1 MVFCSFASVLIIFY
15 MFQSHFKS
23 ISSFRLNFNRIF
35 STTLKNHAISQEKQ
49 LKWPVQRVRDQFV
62 NYFVEKHQHINIKS
76 SPCVPLNDP
85 TLLFTNAGM
94 NQFKPIF
101 IGTVDPSSPLSKL
114 SRVANSQKCIRA
126 GGKHNDLD
134 DVGKD
139 TYHHTFFEMLG
150 SWSFNNHYF
159 KKEAISWAYDLL
171 VNHYK
176 LDPNRLYASY
186 FAGDDALGLPCD
198 NEAKELWCSFL
209 PSNRVLPFDKKAN
222 FWEMGESGP
231 CGPCS
236 EIHYDRI
243 GNGRD
248 ASSLVNKDDPSVIEI
263 WNLVFI
269 QYNREIN
276 GILKQLPA
284 KHIDTGM
291 GLERLTSILQDVPSN
306 YDTDIF
312 LPIFDEIQRITSFPF
327 PYSGKIGE
335 EDAVQNYRDTA
346 YRIIADHIRTL
357 CFAIADGAYPS
368 NDGRGYVLRRILRR
382 AIRYGIQTL
391 SAKPG
396 FLTAL
401 ASIVPVLYG
410 KDYPELIEKI
420 EEIKSLISE
429 EEKSFSTMLEKGIK
443 YFHDVILI
451 DQETQ
456 QTKMINGEKAFYL
469 YDTLGFPIDLTQIMA
484 SEKGLTV
491 DLKGFQQSMNIQ
503 RERGRVALKAKRLQ
517 GRDALK
523 FEAEQISYLQSKNIP
538 ITDDEGKYAS
548 HSSFSTKIQAIYT
561 SSGFTD
567 NLPILSNSETT
578 IGIILEKTSFYS
590 ESGGQI
596 ADTGEITV
604 QTDDG
609 THVTL
614 DVIDTQ
620 VRHPPCHVFPFS

>member
-1 MVFCSFASVLIIFY
+1 MVFCSFASILLIFC
-15 MFQSHFKS
+15 MLQSRFKF

-35 STTLKNHAISQEKQ
+35 STTLNNHGITHEKQ

-62 NYFVEKHQHINIKS
+62 NYFVDKHQHINIKS

-85 TLLFTNAGM
+85 TLLFANAGM

-114 SRVANSQKCIRA
+114 SRVVNSQKCIRA

-186 FAGDDALGLPCD
+186 FAGDELLGLPCD
-198 NEAKELWCSFL
+198 HEAKDLWCSFL
-209 PSNRVLPFDKKAN
+209 PSSRVLPFDKKAN

-269 QYNREIN
+269 QYNRENN

-291 GLERLTSILQDVPSN
+291 GLERLTSILQEVPSN

-312 LPIFDEIQRITSFPF
+312 LPIFHEIQRITSFPF
-327 PYSGKIGE
+327 PYSGKIGQ
-335 EDAVQNYRDTA
+335 EDSKQNYRDTA
-346 YRIIADHIRTL
+346 YRVIADHIRTL

-368 NDGRGYVLRRILRR
+368 NDGRGYVLRRIIRR

-396 FLTAL
+396 FLTEL
-401 ASIVPVLYG
+401 ASIVPSLYG
-410 KDYPELIEKI
+410 KDYPELTEKLD
-420 EEIKSLISE
+420 EIKSLISE
-429 EEKSFSTMLEKGIK
+429 EERSFSNMLEKGIK
-443 YFHDVILI
+443 YFHDIILTDQVI
-451 DQETQ
+451 Q
-456 QTKMINGEKAFYL
+456 QTKILSGEKAFYL

-491 DLKGFQQSMNIQ
+491 DVEGFQQCMNIQ
-503 RERGRVALKAKRLQ
+503 RERGREALKAKRLQ

-523 FEAEQISYLQSKNIP
+523 LEAEQISYLQSKNIS
-538 ITDDEGKYAS
+538 ITDDEEKYNLRP
-548 HSSFSTKIQAIYT
+548 SFSAKIQAMYIST
-561 SSGFTD
+561 GFID
-567 NLPILSNSETT
+567 QLSVSNDDDMVV
-578 IGIILEKTSFYS
+578 GIVLDKTSFYA
-590 ESGGQI
+590 EAGGQI
-596 ADTGEITV
+596 ADTGEITILR
-604 QTDDG
+604 DDG
-609 THVTL
+609 THVAL
-614 DVIDTQ
+614 EVIDTQ
-620 VRHPPCHVFPFS
+620 AEESIFLFY